1 MTYVYHFELK
11 ENVPKILEQGLN
23 VNSKNNKLNSKLRD
37 KAIYALLN
45 PEHDK
50 MGYIKE
56 KAYTCLKIKV
66 NPRECFVANMDIISA
81 AFVNF
86 IGSGEQN
93 KKLSLVQ
100 ELVSHYDNSAVFID
114 EYVDGMFRAPEVIIP
129 YNVSPE
135 DISIYSIPT
144 SYKDVCF
151 NTKLYNE
158 LCLKKMQSLSNHHN
172 EEKNALITELILLGV
187 IKKIATHDDSNRLL
201 TTYKIVENNE
211 FFTIELCAKI
221 A

>member
-1 MTYVYHFELK
+1 MTYVYHFTLK
-11 ENVPKILEQGLN
+11 GNVSNILEQGLK
-23 VNSKNNKLNSKLRD
+23 VNSKYNKLNSKLRE
-37 KAIYALLN
+37 KATYAVLN

-50 MGYIKE
+50 MGYLKDNG
-56 KAYTCLKIKV
+56 YTCLRIKV
-66 NPRECFVANMDIISA
+66 NPKECFVANMDIISA
-81 AFVNF
+81 AFVTF

-93 KKLSLVQ
+93 KKLTLVE

-114 EYVDGMFRAPEVIIP
+114 EYLDGMFRAPEVIIP

-135 DISIYSIPT
+135 DISIYSI
-144 SYKDVCF
+144 SISHKDACF

-158 LCLKKMQSLSNHHN
+158 LCLKKLQSLSNQHN
-172 EEKNALITELILLGV
+172 EEKIALITELILLGV

-201 TTYKIVENNE
+201 TTYKIVESNE
-211 FFTIELCAKI
+211 FFTIELCNKI

>member
-1 MTYVYHFELK
+1 MTYVYHFTLK
-11 ENVPKILEQGLN
+11 DNVSNILEQGLKS
-23 VNSKNNKLNSKLRD
+23 NSKYNKLNSRLRD
-37 KAIYALLN
+37 KAVYAVLD

-50 MGYIKE
+50 MGYLKD
-56 KAYTCLKIKV
+56 KGYTCLRVKV
-66 NPRECFVANMDIISA
+66 NPKECFVANMDIISA

-93 KKLSLVQ
+93 KKMSLVQ

-135 DISIYSIPT
+135 DISIYSLPDSHT
-144 SYKDVCF
+144 DVCF

-158 LCLKKMQSLSNHHN
+158 LCLKKLQSLSNQHS
-172 EEKNALITELILLGV
+172 EETIALITELILLGV

-211 FFTIELCAKI
+211 FFTIELCIKTA
-221 A
+221 